1 MDLYKRRERQRMVRR
16 TKIDIQTDN
25 SDSNEANHTDTTGS
39 EPEPSGETVGE
50 PAKPSTEEPDVVL
63 DEFELELEAVRQEAQ
78 DNYDKYMRASAELDN
93 VRKRTARELEDFR
106 KFAVEKVI
114 TELLPVVDNL
124 ERAIHSSDTDEK
136 DVDGLVEGVD
146 LVLKDLL
153 KVFDK
158 FGVKPIESLEKP
170 FDPTFHQAV
179 MQEESTDQP
188 NNTVIS
194 ELRKG
199 YLIHD
204 RLLRPAMVVVSRNP
218 G

>member
-1 MDLYKRRERQRMVRR
+1 MARR
-16 TKIDIQTDN
+16 TTIDIQTED
-25 SDSNEANHTDTTGS
+25 SDSNQTNHPKATGG
-39 EPEPSGETVGE
+39 EPELSGETVTGLAEPSAEE
-50 PAKPSTEEPDVVL
+50 PAETL
-63 DEFELELEAVRQEAQ
+63 DELKTELESVKQEAQ
-78 DNYDKYMRASAELDN
+78 DNYDRFLRVSAELDN
-93 VRKRTARELEDFR
+93 LRKRTARDKEDFR
-106 KFAVEKVI
+106 KFAVESVVKD
-114 TELLPVVDNL
+114 LLPVVDNL
-124 ERAIHSSDTDEK
+124 ERAIHSSDSTEQ
-136 DVDGLVEGVD
+136 DVEGLVEGVD

-179 MQEESTDQP
+179 MQEESPDQP

-194 ELRKG
+194 ELQKG

-204 RLLRPAMVVVSRNP
+204 RLLRPAMVVVSRIP

>member
-1 MDLYKRRERQRMVRR
+1 MVRR
-16 TKIDIQTDN
+16 TKIDIQTDD
-25 SDSNEANHTDTTGS
+25 SDSNEVNQLETAGD
-39 EPEPSGETVGE
+39 EPELSGETVGE
-50 PAKPSTEEPDVVL
+50 PAGPSAEESAVGL
-63 DEFELELEAVRQEAQ
+63 DELKLELESVRQEAQ
-78 DNYDKYMRASAELDN
+78 DNYDKYLRASAELDN
-93 VRKRTARELEDFR
+93 VRKRTAREIEDFR
-106 KFAVEKVI
+106 KFAVEKVVA
-114 TELLPVVDNL
+114 ELLPVVDNL
-124 ERAIHSSDTDEK
+124 ERAIHSSDNNEK
-136 DVDGLVEGVD
+136 DVDGFVEGVD

-179 MQEESTDQP
+179 MQEESTSQP

-194 ELRKG
+194 ELQKG

>member
-1 MDLYKRRERQRMVRR
+1 MARR
-16 TKIDIQTDN
+16 TKIDIQTDD
-25 SDSNEANHTDTTGS
+25 SDSDEVNHQEADGS
-39 EPEPSGETVGE
+39 EPEPSGETVEELSGPSVE
-50 PAKPSTEEPDVVL
+50 PAAAL
-63 DEFELELEAVRQEAQ
+63 DELELELEAVRQEAQ
-78 DNYDKYMRASAELDN
+78 DNYDKYLRASAELDN
-93 VRKRTARELEDFR
+93 VRKRTSREMEDFR

-114 TELLPVVDNL
+114 MELLPVVDNL
-124 ERAIHSSDTDEK
+124 ERAIHLSDANAQDA
-136 DVDGLVEGVD
+136 DGLVEGVD

-194 ELRKG
+194 ELQKG

>member
-1 MDLYKRRERQRMVRR
+1 MVRR
-16 TKIDIQTDN
+16 TKIDIQTDD
-25 SDSNEANHTDTTGS
+25 SDSNEITHQEAAGS
-39 EPEPSGETVGE
+39 EPEPSGETV
-50 PAKPSTEEPDVVL
+50 EEPIEPSAEEPTTAL
-63 DEFELELEAVRQEAQ
+63 DKLELELEAVRQEAQ
-78 DNYDKYMRASAELDN
+78 DNYDKYLRASAELDN
-93 VRKRTARELEDFR
+93 VRKRTAREMEDFR
-106 KFAVEKVI
+106 KFAIEKVI
-114 TELLPVVDNL
+114 MELLPVVDNL
-124 ERAIHSSDTDEK
+124 ERAVHSSDAAEQDGE
-136 DVDGLVEGVD
+136 GLVEGVD
-146 LVLKDLL
+146 LVLKDFL

-194 ELRKG
+194 ELQKG